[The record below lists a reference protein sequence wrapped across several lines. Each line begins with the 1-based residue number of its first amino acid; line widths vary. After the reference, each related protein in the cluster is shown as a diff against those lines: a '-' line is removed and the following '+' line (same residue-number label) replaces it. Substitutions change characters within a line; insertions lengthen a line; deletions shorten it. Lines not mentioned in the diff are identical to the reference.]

1 MTKVWVVVYR
11 RLEDGIELLLLK
23 PNPEPDMDREFYVIT
38 GGVEQGETAEEAA
51 LRETYEEIGIVP
63 ISVVDLD
70 SSFEYINKRNGTT
83 VTERSFLAEVS
94 SNSTITLNEE
104 HIDYKWV
111 SLDEFRKDI
120 WWIGP
125 REPLQEV
132 IMKIQKLIFR

>member
-120 WWIGP
+120 WWIGQ

>member
-132 IMKIQKLIFR
+132 IT